1 MDFFT
6 MRFDMKQVRKHERLI
21 NMAAL
26 SVIVFAFTS
35 SIIMVGW
42 FIKQPHITAE
52 SPSLEARHKGE
63 PSLEKSEPHLP
74 AEELPPATG
83 VILI

>member
-1 MDFFT
+1 MNS

-26 SVIVFAFTS
+26 SVIIFAFS
-35 SIIMVGW
+35 SSVIMVGW
-42 FIKQPHITAE
+42 FIKQPHLNSDAA
-52 SPSLEARHKGE
+52 SPQPHHSVELPTEHTPQEA
-63 PSLEKSEPHLP
+63 P
-74 AEELPPATG
+74 AELPPTTG

>member
-1 MDFFT
+1 MMYR

-21 NMAAL
+21 NIAAL

-42 FIKQPHITAE
+42 FIKQPHMAAE
-52 SPSLEARHKGE
+52 SPSMEARHPHE
-63 PSLEKSEPHLP
+63 RSFERSEPHVP